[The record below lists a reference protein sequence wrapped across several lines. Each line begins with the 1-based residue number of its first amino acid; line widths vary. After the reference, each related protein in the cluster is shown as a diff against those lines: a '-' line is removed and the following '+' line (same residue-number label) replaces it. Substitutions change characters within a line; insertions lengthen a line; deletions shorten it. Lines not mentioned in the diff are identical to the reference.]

1 MLKFRAVPRRL
12 FSYGKPL
19 MVEDW
24 ELTVAS
30 DEKKSVSPPPT
41 ERFTKS
47 FQEYLDTRLTL
58 DEMMKTAAAA
68 KKKATE
74 DEEIIRLATMKLD
87 GRMFYSEEDGR
98 WHPLKEKKG
107 PNSND
112 NSEPVCDP

>member
-12 FSYGKPL
+12 FSYGKPSI
-19 MVEDW
+19 VEDW
-24 ELTVAS
+24 ELTRVV
-30 DEKKSVSPPPT
+30 DEKSTPPT
-41 ERFTKS
+41 TEKFTKS

-87 GRMFYSEEDGR
+87 ERMLFYSEEDGC
-98 WHPLKEKKG
+98 WHSLKEKKSTM
-107 PNSND
+107 NND
-112 NSEPVCDP
+112 NPEPVCDP